1 MHVGHVSP
9 PPNAVVVSAAD
20 GSPGPFHLQQGAPA
34 RSPPEAREVTDGEG
48 NRTEGVE
55 TDYKGV
61 GLMLREVEGQ
71 QHVVRRI
78 VPQSAAEK
86 SGVIRVGDV
95 LVAVDGRSVQ
105 SAPVDRLIPGPDGS
119 AVNLTLRR
127 AGAGGEEYKV
137 SLVRGSLGAPA
148 DASPIVISSPR
159 DAGAEKRAAA
169 ARMQRGGLPPQAPQ
183 ANGIGPM
190 PGLTSTGGGGAVPA
204 SSIGE
209 VPSGPPPQSDGVT
222 GGKVQSPTG
231 APGREIKIM
240 LRNEASASAGGFRT
254 LVLPETLPELLM
266 QAASALACNEITRLF
281 TAAGDPIVSLEDIAA
296 GDTILLHAAAKGQ
309 FESWSLGL
317 VVKRRY
323 VLISKMGD
331 GGLGA
336 LWAARDSQTGSEV
349 VLVEEGDETALR
361 VRDAILAE
369 RGQGEESERRRWRE
383 ERFLREMQIIMRLQ
397 SRHVC
402 CVFDHGLQQGRMF
415 QVLERLQGQSLAEAL
430 VLTR

>member
-34 RSPPEAREVTDGEG
+34 RSPPQAREVTDGEG

-190 PGLTSTGGGGAVPA
+190 PGLTITGGGGRCQRQV
-204 SSIGE
+204 
-209 VPSGPPPQSDGVT
+209 
-222 GGKVQSPTG
+222 
-231 APGREIKIM
+231 
-240 LRNEASASAGGFRT
+240 SARCP
-254 LVLPETLPELLM
+254 V
-266 QAASALACNEITRLF
+266 
-281 TAAGDPIVSLEDIAA
+281 D
-296 GDTILLHAAAKGQ
+296 LLHRAM
-309 FESWSLGL
+309 E
-317 VVKRRY
+317 
-323 VLISKMGD
+323 
-331 GGLGA
+331 
-336 LWAARDSQTGSEV
+336 
-349 VLVEEGDETALR
+349 
-361 VRDAILAE
+361 
-369 RGQGEESERRRWRE
+369 
-383 ERFLREMQIIMRLQ
+383 
-397 SRHVC
+397 
-402 CVFDHGLQQGRMF
+402 
-415 QVLERLQGQSLAEAL
+415 
-430 VLTR
+430 